1 MADLIPALQSAL
13 RDAVRPLLPEP
24 ADADAL
30 EVPVLR
36 VPDDKP
42 GDYGSPIA
50 FGLAKRLR
58 RNPAQI
64 AAELAAAV
72 VPPEG
77 VARVEAVGPYLN
89 AYVDPGAFVRAVV
102 RAPLDLPPSGRKVV
116 IEHTSVN
123 PNKEAHVGHLRN
135 IVLGD
140 AVARIERA
148 AGHRV
153 EVQNYID
160 DTGRQAAESLFAVRY
175 FDETP
180 PADEKYD
187 HWLGRLY
194 VRLGEAKERDP
205 DTIERGVA
213 EVMHRLERGELRHEV
228 ERIVRAQLA
237 TYHALGAEY
246 DLLVWESD
254 VVAAGF
260 LQRGLEVL
268 ERLPHVTRPT
278 EGKFAGALVMD
289 VSEFLPGL
297 EEPQVVLVRSG
308 GNAMYVAKDIGYH
321 LWKVGRLAGMAYR
334 AFDRQPSGHTLW
346 TTHPD
351 GAAEI
356 EGHDFGHAQQ
366 AVNVIDVRQAH
377 PQAIV
382 RAALEL
388 TRAASDDASVATN
401 DGAGEAVLH
410 HLAYEVVTLE
420 GQAMSGRKGVTLA
433 IDAVLE
439 EAVRRAR
446 AVVADKQP
454 DLPAIDDVARAVGVG
469 ALRFAMLKSEAKRV
483 IDFRWEQALSLA
495 GDSAPYVQ
503 YAHARADSILR
514 AAAEAAA
521 PAAEAAAPAAPDAAA
536 DDRATDW
543 DALGP
548 LEVKLAQ
555 LIARY
560 PEVVRN
566 AAHDDAPHVVA
577 QYALDLATAWNG
589 YYNHRGPDGRPDTAV
604 LRAEPGLREA
614 RLALVAKVRD
624 TLARALGLLG
634 VEAPRQM

>member
-1 MADLIPALQSAL
+1 MADLIPALQNAL
-13 RDAVRPLLPEP
+13 RDAVRRMLPEP
-24 ADADAL
+24 AGADAL

-50 FGLAKRLR
+50 FGLAKTLR

-64 AAELAAAV
+64 AAELAATV

-77 VARVEAVGPYLN
+77 VARIEAVGPYLN

-102 RAPLDLPPSGRKVV
+102 TAPLDLPPSGRKVV

-175 FDETP
+175 FGETP
-180 PADEKYD
+180 PEDEKYD

-205 DTIERGVA
+205 ETIDRGVA
-213 EVMHRLERGELRHEV
+213 EVMHQLERGELRHEV
-228 ERIVRAQLA
+228 ERIVRAQLE

-246 DLLVWESD
+246 DLLVWSPTSSPPLP
-254 VVAAGF
+254 AARP
-260 LQRGLEVL
+260 RGARAAADRDAADRGEVRRRAGDG
-268 ERLPHVTRPT
+268 RLRVP
-278 EGKFAGALVMD
+278 
-289 VSEFLPGL
+289 PGL

-351 GAAEI
+351 GAAEV

-388 TRAASDDASVATN
+388 TARRRR
-401 DGAGEAVLH
+401 
-410 HLAYEVVTLE
+410 
-420 GQAMSGRKGVTLA
+420 GR
-433 IDAVLE
+433 E
-439 EAVRRAR
+439 
-446 AVVADKQP
+446 
-454 DLPAIDDVARAVGVG
+454 
-469 ALRFAMLKSEAKRV
+469 
-483 IDFRWEQALSLA
+483 
-495 GDSAPYVQ
+495 
-503 YAHARADSILR
+503 
-514 AAAEAAA
+514 
-521 PAAEAAAPAAPDAAA
+521 
-536 DDRATDW
+536 
-543 DALGP
+543 
-548 LEVKLAQ
+548 
-555 LIARY
+555 
-560 PEVVRN
+560 
-566 AAHDDAPHVVA
+566 
-577 QYALDLATAWNG
+577 
-589 YYNHRGPDGRPDTAV
+589 
-604 LRAEPGLREA
+604 
-614 RLALVAKVRD
+614 
-624 TLARALGLLG
+624 
-634 VEAPRQM
+634 

>member
-1 MADLIPALQSAL
+1 MTDLIPALQSAL
-13 RDAVRPLLPEP
+13 REAVRRLLPDP
-24 ADADAL
+24 ADADDL
-30 EVPVLR
+30 DVPVLR

-50 FGLAKRLR
+50 FGLAKALR

-64 AAELAAAV
+64 AAELAATV
-72 VPPEG
+72 VPPTG
-77 VARVEAVGPYLN
+77 VARLEAVGPYLN

-102 RAPLDLPPSGRKVV
+102 DAPLDLPPTGRKVV

-175 FDETP
+175 FGETA
-180 PADEKYD
+180 PAGEKYD

-205 DTIERGVA
+205 EAIDRGVS
-213 EVMHRLERGELRHEV
+213 EVMHQLERGELRHEV

-254 VVAAGF
+254 VVDAGF

-268 ERLPHVTRPT
+268 EQLPTVTRPT
-278 EGKFAGALVMD
+278 AGKFAGALVMD

-297 EEPQVVLVRSG
+297 EEPQVVLVRSD

-321 LWKVGRLAGMAYR
+321 LWKVGRLSGMAFR
-334 AFDRQPSGHTLW
+334 AFDAQPSGHVLW
-346 TTHPD
+346 TTHPEGD
-351 GAAEI
+351 PEA

-388 TRAASDDASVATN
+388 TRAASGEGTVTTGGSTPVDDA
-401 DGAGEAVLH
+401 DEAVLH

-446 AVVADKQP
+446 AVVVEKQP
-454 DLPAIDDVARAVGVG
+454 DLPGVDDVARAVGVG

-514 AAAEAAA
+514 AAEEAAA
-521 PAAEAAAPAAPDAAA
+521 SAGSVGAPA
-536 DDRATDW
+536 DW

-589 YYNHRGPDGRPDTAV
+589 YYNHRGADGRPDTAV
-604 LRAEPGLREA
+604 LRAGSGLREA

-624 TLARALGLLG
+624 TLARTLSLLG